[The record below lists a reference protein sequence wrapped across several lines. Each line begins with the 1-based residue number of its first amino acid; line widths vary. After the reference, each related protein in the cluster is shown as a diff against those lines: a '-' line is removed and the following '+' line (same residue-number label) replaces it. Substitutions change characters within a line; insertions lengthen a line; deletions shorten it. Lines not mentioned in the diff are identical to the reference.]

1 LNGGRGRGNGSAM
14 FIALTKKCTTK
25 TTATAGVLSV
35 CAL

>member
-1 LNGGRGRGNGSAM
+1 M